1 MCNNVQQQ
9 MSHASRHC
17 TSWVAGPGQCPG
29 IHQVNWAAISSLSAW
44 ISTGKVVV
52 VAMCAVATA
61 TSIASLDDCS
71 ISSLSHRQ
79 AEAACRGW
87 RWWAKHTLPP
97 FPRRRHTRYL
107 QALAGHQSWQ
117 GLPWK
122 RIISPWLTMKTH
134 HQPMLMMPMLMMH
147 VCLHL
152 AQGL

>member
-79 AEAACRGW
+79 PAEDGGDGQNIHYLLSRDVGTLDIYMLLLAINLDRASPENASSAHGW
-87 RWWAKHTLPP
+87 R
-97 FPRRRHTRYL
+97 
-107 QALAGHQSWQ
+107 
-117 GLPWK
+117 WK
-122 RIISPWLTMKTH
+122 RIISPCWWCPCWWCMFAYI
-134 HQPMLMMPMLMMH
+134 
-147 VCLHL
+147 LHKVYNT
-152 AQGL
+152 